1 MKHREALLCLTLAF
15 LFIAVP
21 IIVGAQQPAKVST
34 IGFLSQFPGS
44 ASSPPLH
51 IKTLLEGLKELG
63 YVEGKNIA
71 MEYRFAEG
79 KASRLPELAAELV
92 QQKVDIIVTDTGW
105 AAVQAKK
112 VTQTIPIVMVGGA
125 DPIGQGLVASLDRPG
140 GNVTG
145 LTSLATESMGKRLQ
159 LLAEVVP
166 NLTHVGVLWS
176 GGGSPVPDKEWAETQ
191 AAAQPLKV
199 QLHSLVVRSP
209 GDFPVAF
216 AEVSKQQIQAA
227 IQFDTPVLTGASKQ
241 IAEMAIQNR
250 LPTIS
255 PHTHYPQQGGLMAYG
270 YNALDLF
277 RRSATYVDRI
287 LKGANPADM
296 PLEKPTKYLLIINLK
311 TSKAIDLTIPQSVL
325 SKADRVIE

>member
-1 MKHREALLCLTLAF
+1 MKHREAMLIFTLAF
-15 LFIAVP
+15 LFLVAPV
-21 IIVGAQQPAKVST
+21 VSEAQQPAKVST

-44 ASSPPLH
+44 TSSLPLH
-51 IKTLLEGLKELG
+51 IKTLLEGLRELG
-63 YVEGKNIA
+63 FVEGKNIA
-71 MEYRFAEG
+71 LECRFAGG
-79 KASRLPELAAELV
+79 KVSRLPELATELV

-125 DPIGQGLVASLDRPG
+125 DPVGQGLVASLDRPG

-145 LTSLATESMGKRLQ
+145 LTSLSTESIGKRLQ

-209 GDFPVAF
+209 GDFPGAF
-216 AEVSKQQIQAA
+216 AEVSKQQIQAGL
-227 IQFDTPVLTGASKQ
+227 QFDAPVLTGAAKQ

-255 PHTHYPQQGGLMAYG
+255 PYAHYPQQGGLMAYG
-270 YNALDLF
+270 YDSLDLF

-287 LKGANPADM
+287 LKGAKPADM

-311 TSKAIDLTIPQSVL
+311 TAKSIDLTVPQSVL
-325 SKADRVIE
+325 SKADKVIE

>member
-1 MKHREALLCLTLAF
+1 MKNREALLGLTLAF
-15 LFIAVP
+15 LFIVVP
-21 IIVGAQQPAKVST
+21 IIAEAQQQAKVST

-51 IKTLLEGLKELG
+51 IKTVLEGLKELG

-71 MEYRFAEG
+71 IEYRFAEG
-79 KASRLPELAAELV
+79 KVSRLPELAAELV

-112 VTQTIPIVMVGGA
+112 VTQAIPIVMVGGA

-145 LTSLATESMGKRLQ
+145 LTSLSIESIGKRLQ

-166 NLTHVGVLWS
+166 NLTRVGVLWS
-176 GGGSPVPDKEWAETQ
+176 GGGSPVPDREWAETLS
-191 AAAQPLKV
+191 AAQPLKV
-199 QLHSLVVRSP
+199 QLHSLIVRTP
-209 GDFPVAF
+209 GDFLGAF
-216 AEVSKQQIQAA
+216 AEVSKLQIQAA
-227 IQFDTPVLTGASKQ
+227 LQFDAQVLTGAAKQ

-255 PHTHYPQQGGLMAYG
+255 PYAHFPQQGGLMAYG
-270 YNALDLF
+270 HDALDLF

-287 LKGANPADM
+287 MKGATPAEM

-311 TSKAIDLTIPQSVL
+311 TAKAIDLTIPQSVL
-325 SKADRVIE
+325 GKADKVIE